1 MVGIGVG
8 IGLLLIVFVNS
19 TKNEPTRSATA
30 PVAQAPV
37 TAAPSYPPPTVA
49 PVTQNRQ
56 AALET
61 VIQQRAAA
69 ESVNVLGQQVLFS
82 NPSGYCT
89 PGKSARE
96 VELMDLAKRSLA
108 EGSRLVHAA
117 VRCSELEE
125 IGSASCR
132 ERGCQ

>member
-1 MVGIGVG
+1 MLRRPPIFTRTYTLFPYTTLFRS

-61 VIQQRAAA
+61 AIQQRAAA
-69 ESVNVLGQQVLFS
+69 ESVNVLGQDR
-82 NPSGYCT
+82 
-89 PGKSARE
+89 KST
-96 VELMDLAKRSLA
+96 
-108 EGSRLVHAA
+108 RLNSSH
-117 VRCSELEE
+117 
-125 IGSASCR
+125 
-132 ERGCQ
+132 

>member
-1 MVGIGVG
+1 M
-8 IGLLLIVFVNS
+8 
-19 TKNEPTRSATA
+19 RSSDWSSD
-30 PVAQAPV
+30 VC
-37 TAAPSYPPPTVA
+37 SSDL
-49 PVTQNRQ
+49 

-82 NPSGYCT
+82 NPSGSCT

-96 VELMDLAKRSLA
+96 VELMDLAQSSLA

-117 VRCSELEE
+117 VCCSELEVYPARRSE
-125 IGSASCR
+125 LLAHSRPIQLFCPNVNVHRLQITQEDVINGLSNST
-132 ERGCQ
+132 

>member
-1 MVGIGVG
+1 MLPPPSNAKSDGSSDAATGKWMVGIGLG

-37 TAAPSYPPPTVA
+37 TAAPSYPPPPVA

-61 VIQQRAAA
+61 VIQQRTAA
-69 ESVNVLGQQVLFS
+69 ESVNVL
-82 NPSGYCT
+82 
-89 PGKSARE
+89 
-96 VELMDLAKRSLA
+96 
-108 EGSRLVHAA
+108 
-117 VRCSELEE
+117 E
-125 IGSASCR
+125 IGRA
-132 ERGCQ
+132 QV

>member
-1 MVGIGVG
+1 MVGIGLG
-8 IGLLLIVFVNS
+8 IGLLLIVFANS

-56 AALET
+56 DALEP

-69 ESVNVLGQQVLFS
+69 ASVNVLGQQVLFS
-82 NPSGYCT
+82 TPSGYCT
-89 PGKSARE
+89 SGKAARE
-96 VELMDLAKRSLA
+96 D
-108 EGSRLVHAA
+108 
-117 VRCSELEE
+117 
-125 IGSASCR
+125 IGSASWR
-132 ERGCQ
+132 ARGWQYV